1 MRIKQNINNNWLFT
15 KDNVT
20 LEEIT
25 NATFEMVNVPHTWN
39 NLDGQDGGGDYYRA
53 TCWYKKEIEIKEE
66 DLNKEL
72 YLEFEAVNSIADV
85 YVNGKESAH
94 HEGGFSTFR
103 IHLNSFVHIGI
114 NEIIVKADNSANNFV
129 YPQFADFTFFG
140 GIYRNVNLIKVGHA
154 HFDLEYSGGPGIMVT
169 PILNGTSANIEVKGF
184 VINHENASVVYKIIN
199 DGAVILEQTVPAS
212 NASANFVIDNPHLW
226 DGVVDPHLYELE
238 AYVLAGDT
246 VVDNITVNFGIR
258 SFKVDPEKGFFL
270 NGRSYPLHGVSR
282 HQDRL
287 DKGWAI
293 SEEDHIEDMELIKEV
308 GANTIR
314 LAHYQHA
321 QFFYDLCDKEGMV
334 IWAEI
339 PYISSHMDTG
349 RDNVF
354 SQMKE
359 LIIQNY
365 NHPSIVCWGLSNEIT
380 MRGETERLV
389 QDHKDLN
396 DYVHATD
403 PTRLTTIAE
412 VSMVP
417 MDSEMTRISDIISYN
432 HYFGWYVG
440 NVEDNGPWL
449 DEFHE
454 KHPDISI
461 GLSEYGC
468 EAILDWHTE
477 EPKRGD
483 YTEEYQA
490 YYHEE
495 MLKTFAERP
504 YLWSTHVWNMFDF
517 AADSRDE
524 GGKQGRN
531 HKGLVTYDRKTKKD
545 SFYIYKA
552 YWNKDDKFVHICS
565 KRYEERAKEDI
576 VIKVYS
582 NLDDVTLFH
591 NGQKVN
597 LSKQDTHIFYFNVK
611 LIEGN
616 NTFEAV
622 SGECTDTAVFTKIA
636 EENPKYHFSDGA
648 ASVTNW
654 FDKDGNSVEFK
665 FREGYL
671 NINSLISDIVKNPV
685 GKEMMLIIMG
695 FAMKK
700 MGMGNGKIDEN
711 MLKMASTFS
720 IMSLI
725 GMVGRDKVTTEML
738 VGINNILNTLPVE
751 YEIPEREQNLQ
762 TIVINGKELTL
773 DMPEGYLNLNCKVKD
788 LINNEF
794 IAGIV
799 DCAGTLAPQ
808 FNIKKMGFFKLL
820 ILKQMRIPTL
830 LNKIG
835 KEIPLDLL
843 EQVNGLLNKIKK

>member
-1 MRIKQNINNNWLFT
+1 MRIKQSINTNWLFT
-15 KDNVT
+15 KDVVSLENLATASFENVT
-20 LEEIT
+20 
-25 NATFEMVNVPHTWN
+25 VPHTWN

-53 TCWYKKEIEIKEE
+53 TCWYKKELVVSEE
-66 DLNKEL
+66 DLKQEL
-72 YLEFEAVNSIADV
+72 YLEFEAVNSIADI
-85 YVNGKESAH
+85 YVNGSSVSH

-103 IHLNSFVHIGI
+103 IHLNPYVKVGA
-114 NEIIVKADNSANNFV
+114 NEIIVKADNAANNYV

-140 GIYRNVNLIKVGHA
+140 GIYRNVNLIKVHA
-154 HFDLEYSGGPGIMVT
+154 THFDLDYVGGPGIMVT
-169 PILNGTSANIEVKGF
+169 PIVEGSDAKVEVKGF
-184 VINHENASVVYKIIN
+184 IVNPQEYDVVYKIIN
-199 DGAVILEQTVPAS
+199 DGQVILQETVKAA
-212 NASANFVIDNPHLW
+212 NATANFVIENPHLW
-226 DGVVDPHLYELE
+226 DGTVDPHLYVLE
-238 AYVLAGDT
+238 AEILENGSII
-246 VVDNITVNFGIR
+246 DNLSVNFGIR
-258 SFKVDPEKGFFL
+258 SFSVDPEKGFFL

-282 HQDRL
+282 HQDRFN
-287 DKGWAI
+287 KGWAI
-293 SEEDHIEDMELIKEV
+293 SEEDHLQDMELIKEV

-339 PYISSHMDTG
+339 PYISNHMDTG

-359 LIIQNY
+359 LIVQNY

-389 QDHKDLN
+389 QDHRDLN

-417 MDSEMTRISDIISYN
+417 MDSVMTQIPDIISYN

-468 EAILDWHTE
+468 EAILDWHSE
-477 EPKRGD
+477 DPKRGD

-495 MLKTFAERP
+495 MLKTFAARP

-531 HKGLVTYDRKTKKD
+531 HKGLVTYDRSTKKD

-552 YWNKDDKFVHICS
+552 YWNEKDKFVHICS
-565 KRYEERAKEDI
+565 KRYEERAKEEI
-576 VIKVYS
+576 TIKVYS
-582 NLDDVTLFH
+582 NLDEVQLFH
-591 NGQKVN
+591 NGNEVA
-597 LSKQDTHIFYFNVK
+597 LSKKDVHTFYFDVE
-611 LIEGN
+611 LVEGEN
-616 NTFEAV
+616 NFEAV
-622 SGECTDTAVFTKIA
+622 SGECTDKAVFTKVE
-636 EENPKYHFSDGA
+636 EENPKYHFGDGSS
-648 ASVTNW
+648 SVTNW
-654 FDKDGNSVEFK
+654 FDKDGKEVEFK
-665 FREGYL
+665 VREGYL
-671 NINSLISDIVKNPV
+671 NINSLISDIVKNPI
-685 GKEMMLIIMG
+685 GKEMMMISMG
-695 FAMKK
+695 FVMQK

-720 IMSLI
+720 IMGII
-725 GMVGRDKVTTEML
+725 GFVGKDKVSAEVL
-738 VGINNILNTLPVE
+738 VGLNEVLNLLAVD
-751 YEIPEREQNLQ
+751 YVVPEREKNLQ
-762 TIVINGKELTL
+762 TIEINGKQLTL
-773 DMPEGYLNLNCKVKD
+773 DMPEGYLNLNCKVKE
-788 LINNEF
+788 LLNNEF
-794 IAGIV
+794 ISGVV
-799 DCAGTLAPQ
+799 DVVGNIAPKY
-808 FNIKKMGFFKLL
+808 NIKKMGFFKLL
-820 ILKQMRIPTL
+820 ILKQMRIPSL

-835 KEIPLDLL
+835 KELPLDLL
-843 EQVNGLLNKIKK
+843 EQVNELLNKIKK